1 MFRVFEQNLTT
12 ASTTIS
18 LMQKPPISDRKRR
31 AWLIA
36 TAGLGLSGGVV
47 ATAALVRGLQPVA
60 DGEQINEASSVQV
73 DISTLQPGEKRVVQ
87 WRGKPVWI
95 LRRTPVMLDA
105 LHKLNPAALIDP
117 ESRRNRLPT
126 PAFARNAWRS
136 RKPEIFV
143 CFGLCSHLGCTP
155 VDRFQAGAQAGLP
168 ADWPGGFVCPCH
180 GSSFDLAGRVFKN
193 QVAADNLEVPPYVF
207 LSDTQLLIGAE
218 DVTQATASHG

>member
-1 MFRVFEQNLTT
+1 
-12 ASTTIS
+12 
-18 LMQKPPISDRKRR
+18 MQKPPISDRKRR

-117 ESRRNRLPT
+117 NPVATDCPRLRLP
-126 PAFARNAWRS
+126 AM
-136 RKPEIFV
+136 
-143 CFGLCSHLGCTP
+143 H
-155 VDRFQAGAQAGLP
+155 GA
-168 ADWPGGFVCPCH
+168 
-180 GSSFDLAGRVFKN
+180 LASLK
-193 QVAADNLEVPPYVF
+193 Y
-207 LSDTQLLIGAE
+207 LSVSACVRI
-218 DVTQATASHG
+218 